1 MKNKVSSKSQR
12 KTILKAMLSYPEKN
26 YWIATDFQH
35 EPYFVGYEASPR
47 MSELKNDF
55 PELFIVKSIDRFRA
69 LSIDWEN
76 KELIAEVKDKYGI
89 L

>member
-1 MKNKVSSKSQR
+1 METKLNSKSQK
-12 KTILKAMLSYPEKN
+12 KTILKAMLSNPEKK

-55 PELFIVKSIDRFRA
+55 PELFIVKSIDRFRT

>member
-1 MKNKVSSKSQR
+1 MKQDSKSQR
-12 KTILKAMLSYPEKN
+12 KTILKAMFANPNKTDWL
-26 YWIATDFQH
+26 ATDFQH

-55 PELFIVKSIDRFRA
+55 PDLFIVKTIDRYRSLA
-69 LSIDWEN
+69 INWDN
-76 KELIAEVKDKYGI
+76 KELIAEIKDKYSI